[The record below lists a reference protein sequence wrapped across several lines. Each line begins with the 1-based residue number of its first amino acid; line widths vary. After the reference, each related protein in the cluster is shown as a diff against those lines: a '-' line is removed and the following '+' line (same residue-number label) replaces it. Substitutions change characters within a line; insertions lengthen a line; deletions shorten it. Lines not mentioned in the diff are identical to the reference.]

1 MEQMKKAP
9 LFPVEPLSLHGGG
22 GRDRTDDLRI
32 ANATL
37 SQLSY
42 TPMTL
47 LLLDAVG
54 RLRFPAVEKVNGHV
68 QDPFLGVK
76 AGMFGPSRAI
86 DARQLGVS

>member
-1 MEQMKKAP
+1 MKKAP
-9 LFPVEPLSLHGGG
+9 PFPVEPLSLHGGG

-42 TPMTL
+42 TPMTRL
-47 LLLDAVG
+47 PSDTVG
-54 RLRFPAVEKVNGHV
+54 RLRFPAVEKTNGQI
-68 QDPFLGVK
+68 QDPIPGVK
-76 AGMFGPSRAI
+76 PGMFRPRWAI